1 MRQIDVGNIIHPT
14 DPNGLV
20 VVAQV
25 EPISLIFTLPQSELP
40 RIQAQMAKGPL
51 TVIAYSQDDK
61 IKLDEG
67 KLLLVNNQIAQ
78 TTGTIQ
84 LKATFPNAA
93 HRLWPGQLVNARLL
107 VDTRKDGLTIAAP
120 AVQQGQTGSYV
131 YVISPDGKAEVRPV
145 TVAQISE
152 GQALIDSGLKANET
166 VVVDGQYRLSAGQPR
181 AGAPRQGRAGSRLA
195 KRGREGNPV
204 NFSAPFIRRPIAT
217 ILLMAGIAAVRP
229 RDLPSAARRGAA
241 QRQLPDD
248 PGHRPVA
255 RRRSANHG
263 VDRGDAAR
271 AADGPDPRRHPAHLD
286 ERAGRHLGHR
296 AIRARPHRRQRG
308 GRRPGGHQRGKSL
321 PADQHPV
328 SADDPEGESG
338 RDAGPASRA
347 HAPTRLPLTTIDAYA
362 ENILLPKISQIPGVG
377 LVGIGGQQ
385 KPAIR
390 VQVNPQALAAR
401 GIGLEDVRSVIAQAN
416 VDLPKGT
423 LNSPRQTY
431 TLNTNDQLLKPDAYD
446 ALIVAY
452 RNGSPVRIRDIGKAI
467 EGPEND
473 LLAGWYNKQ
482 RAVILAIQRVPGA
495 NVIETVDRVKA
506 LLPQLEA
513 SLPPAIKVTIAADRT
528 TTIRAAVA
536 DVQFTLLLTVAL
548 VVMVIFLFLRNLW
561 ATVIPAVTVPLSLI
575 GTFAV
580 LYVLGYSLDNLS
592 LMALSIAVG
601 FVVDDAVVVIENI
614 VRHLEQGLSPMEAA
628 LKGSREIGFTIISIT
643 LSLIAVFIPLFL
655 MGGYVGK
662 LFQEFAVTISVSL
675 LLSLVISLT
684 LTPMM
689 CARLL
694 KDEAHRQ
701 HGRLYRFFERGFDNL
716 LALYEHGLKIVLRHR
731 FITLMVMLG
740 TIALTGY
747 LYVVIPKGF
756 FPQQDTG
763 QIVGI
768 TEAAEDISF
777 PAMAQRQQALVDIL
791 LKDPA
796 IDSVSNYIGP
806 GGPTATLNQG
816 RVFIA
821 LKPASQRDASADQVI
836 NRLRPQLARIQG
848 ITLYMQ
854 AAQDITIGARL
865 SKTQYQYTLTDADST
880 ELAHWSAIFVDKMKG
895 IPGVIDVASDQANGG
910 PMLNVTVNREVASSF
925 GILPSTIDNVLD
937 DAFGQRIVSTI
948 FTQLN
953 QYHVV
958 LEVDPRFQYS
968 PQALR
973 DIYLNSSGGQQ
984 VPLST
989 LVNSDIKP
997 APIVVNHQGLFPSVT
1012 ISFNLVPGMAL
1023 GDAVAAIQQIE
1034 KQTGKPASL
1043 ATSFQGNAQAFQ
1055 ASLVG
1060 NAAAD
1065 RGGADRDLHHP
1076 GRPL

>member
-1 MRQIDVGNIIHPT
+1 M
-14 DPNGLV
+14 
-20 VVAQV
+20 
-25 EPISLIFTLPQSELP
+25 
-40 RIQAQMAKGPL
+40 
-51 TVIAYSQDDK
+51 
-61 IKLDEG
+61 
-67 KLLLVNNQIAQ
+67 
-78 TTGTIQ
+78 
-84 LKATFPNAA
+84 
-93 HRLWPGQLVNARLL
+93 
-107 VDTRKDGLTIAAP
+107 
-120 AVQQGQTGSYV
+120 
-131 YVISPDGKAEVRPV
+131 
-145 TVAQISE
+145 
-152 GQALIDSGLKANET
+152 
-166 VVVDGQYRLSAGQPR
+166 
-181 AGAPRQGRAGSRLA
+181 
-195 KRGREGNPV
+195 
-204 NFSAPFIRRPIAT
+204 NFSEPFIRRPIAT
-217 ILLMAGIAAVRP
+217 ILLMLGLLLCGLATYRLLPVAALPNVNYPTILVTAQLPGADPQTMASTVATPLEQQMGQIPGVTQLTSTSALGVTSVTVQFELARTVDSAAVDVLAAINAASP
-229 RDLPSAARRGAA
+229 YLPTNIPYPPTIRKVNPAET
-241 QRQLPDD
+241 
-248 PGHRPVA
+248 PVLLLA
-255 RRRSANHG
+255 LTS
-263 VDRGDAAR
+263 D
-271 AADGPDPRRHPAHLD
+271 
-286 ERAGRHLGHR
+286 
-296 AIRARPHRRQRG
+296 
-308 GRRPGGHQRGKSL
+308 
-321 PADQHPV
+321 
-328 SADDPEGESG
+328 
-338 RDAGPASRA
+338 
-347 HAPTRLPLTTIDAYA
+347 TLPLTTIDAYA

-467 EGPEND
+467 EAPEND

-601 FVVDDAVVVIENI
+601 CVVDDAVVVIENI

-675 LLSLVISLT
+675 LLSLVVSLT

-716 LALYEHGLKIVLRHR
+716 LSLYEHGLKIVLRHR

-836 NRLRPQLARIQG
+836 SRLRPQLARIQG

-865 SKTQYQYTLTDADST
+865 TKTQYQYTLTDADST
-880 ELAHWSAIFVDKMKG
+880 ELAHWSAIFVDKIKG

-925 GILPSTIDNVLD
+925 GILPSTIDNALD

-948 FTQLN
+948 FTPLN
-953 QYHVV
+953 QYHVI

-1012 ISFNLVPGMAL
+1012 ISFNLVPGMSL

-1055 ASLVG
+1055 ASLTGMPLLIGAALIVIYIILGVLYESAIHPITILSTLPSAGIGALLLLMAVHMDLSVIAMIGIILLIGIVKKNGIMLVDFALDVERREGLGPEEAIYRACIMRFRPILMTTMAALLGGVPLMLGTGTGSEIRQPLGYAIVG
-1060 NAAAD
+1060 GLLLSQVLTLYTTPVVFLYLD
-1065 RGGADRDLHHP
+1065 RLTRRSRRAGKGEGTLQRASGHFP
-1076 GRPL
+1076 AE

>member
-1 MRQIDVGNIIHPT
+1 M
-14 DPNGLV
+14 
-20 VVAQV
+20 
-25 EPISLIFTLPQSELP
+25 
-40 RIQAQMAKGPL
+40 
-51 TVIAYSQDDK
+51 
-61 IKLDEG
+61 
-67 KLLLVNNQIAQ
+67 
-78 TTGTIQ
+78 
-84 LKATFPNAA
+84 
-93 HRLWPGQLVNARLL
+93 
-107 VDTRKDGLTIAAP
+107 
-120 AVQQGQTGSYV
+120 
-131 YVISPDGKAEVRPV
+131 
-145 TVAQISE
+145 
-152 GQALIDSGLKANET
+152 
-166 VVVDGQYRLSAGQPR
+166 
-181 AGAPRQGRAGSRLA
+181 
-195 KRGREGNPV
+195 
-204 NFSAPFIRRPIAT
+204 NFSAPFINRPIAT
-217 ILLMAGIAAVRP
+217 ILLMAGLLLCGLATYRLLPVAALPNVNYPTILITAQLPGADPQTMASTVATPLEQQLSQIPGVTQLTSTSALGVTSVTVQFELARTVDSAAVDVLAAINAASP
-229 RDLPSAARRGAA
+229 YLPTNIPYPPTIRKVNPAETPVLLLALTSDT
-241 QRQLPDD
+241 LPM
-248 PGHRPVA
+248 
-255 RRRSANHG
+255 
-263 VDRGDAAR
+263 
-271 AADGPDPRRHPAHLD
+271 
-286 ERAGRHLGHR
+286 
-296 AIRARPHRRQRG
+296 
-308 GRRPGGHQRGKSL
+308 
-321 PADQHPV
+321 
-328 SADDPEGESG
+328 
-338 RDAGPASRA
+338 
-347 HAPTRLPLTTIDAYA
+347 TTVDAYA
-362 ENILLPKISQIPGVG
+362 ENILLPKISQISGVG
-377 LVGIGGQQ
+377 LVGIGGQV

-473 LLAGWYNKQ
+473 LMAGWYNKQ

-495 NVIETVDRVKA
+495 NVIDTVDRIKA

-513 SLPPAIKVTIAADRT
+513 SLPPAIKVTVAADRT

-561 ATVIPAVTVPLSLI
+561 ATVIPAVTVPLSLV

-580 LYVLGYSLDNLS
+580 LYALGYSLDNLS

-614 VRHLEQGLSPMEAA
+614 VRHLEEGLSPMEAA

-701 HGRLYRFFERGFDNL
+701 HGRLYRLSERGFDGL

-731 FITLMVMLG
+731 FVTLMVMFG
-740 TIALTGY
+740 TIGLTGY

-768 TEAAEDISF
+768 TEASQDISF
-777 PAMAQRQQALVDIL
+777 AAMVQRQQALVDVL

-796 IDSVSNYIGP
+796 IESVSNYVGP

-816 RVFIA
+816 RVFIV
-821 LKPASQRDASADQVI
+821 LKPANQRDVSADQII
-836 NRLRPQLARIQG
+836 NRLGPQLAKIQG
-848 ITLYMQ
+848 IALYMQ

-865 SKTQYQYTLTDADST
+865 TKTQYQYTLTDADST
-880 ELAHWSAIFVDKMKG
+880 ELTHWSTLFVEKIKA
-895 IPGVIDVASDQANGG
+895 IPGVTDVASDQANAG

-948 FTQLN
+948 FSPLN

-968 PQALR
+968 PQALK

-989 LVNSDIKP
+989 LVNSTIKP
-997 APIVVNHQGLFPSVT
+997 APIVINHQGMFPSVT
-1012 ISFNLVPGMAL
+1012 ISFNLQPGVAL
-1023 GDAVAAIQQIE
+1023 GNAVAAIQQIE
-1034 KQTGKPASL
+1034 KQTGKPLSL

-1055 ASLVG
+1055 ASLSGTPLLIGAALIVIYIILGVLYESAIHPITILSTLPSAGIGALLLLMAVHMDLSVIAMIGIILLIGIVKKNGIMLVDFAIQVERTEGLGPEESIYRACIMRFRPILMTTMAALLGGVPLMLGTGTGSEIRQPLGYAIVG
-1060 NAAAD
+1060 GLALSQVLTLYTTPVVFLYLDRLIRRSPHRTA
-1065 RGGADRDLHHP
+1065 RGGASQRVSEQPPAD
-1076 GRPL
+1076 